1 MSYEN
6 VGLNHPPN
14 KVSSQNERTSLLLN
28 AKRIISFSPH
38 PDDSELI
45 AGGYLANAIDRKAEV
60 KLVVVSDDRMSFTSI
75 ENELPM
81 EKIVAVRKDEEIRA
95 VEILGIK
102 DTQFLEYADSRIP
115 EPMALMNDFLTIIR
129 SYAPDLVISVDP
141 YLPYEAHPD
150 HLNTGNALLRA
161 VLFHQYPYVL
171 KSARAKSKPPII
183 ALGATASP
191 NAIVP
196 IDSSIDRK
204 IRSILCHKSQF
215 PKAEDIEQKIRN
227 TASIFGRMISCRYGE
242 AFKVLLPDEI
252 NMGMLALG

>member
-1 MSYEN
+1 MGDEN
-6 VGLNHPPN
+6 VGLNHPPDDL
-14 KVSSQNERTSLLLN
+14 SSQAERTRLLLN

-81 EKIVAVRKDEEIRA
+81 EKIVTVRKDEEIRA

-191 NAIVP
+191 NAVVS

-204 IRSILCHKSQF
+204 IRSILCHNSQF
-215 PKAEDIEQKIRN
+215 PNTEDIEQKIRN
-227 TASIFGRMISCRYGE
+227 TASVFGRMIGCRYGE
-242 AFKVLLPDEI
+242 AFKVLVPDEI
-252 NMGMLALG
+252 HMGMLAMG

>member
-1 MSYEN
+1 M
-6 VGLNHPPN
+6 
-14 KVSSQNERTSLLLN
+14 LN

-45 AGGYLANAIDRKAEV
+45 AGGYIANATDRKAEV
-60 KLVVVSDDRMSFTSI
+60 KLVVVSDDRMSLTSI
-75 ENELPM
+75 ETELPM
-81 EKIVAVRKDEEIRA
+81 EKIVAIRKKEEMSA
-95 VEILGIK
+95 VEILGIR

-115 EPMALMNDFLTIIR
+115 EPTLLMNDFLTIIR

-171 KSARAKSKPPII
+171 KSAKPKSKPPII

-191 NAIVP
+191 NVIVP

-204 IRSILCHKSQF
+204 IKSILCHTSQF
-215 PKAEDIEQKIRN
+215 PNAENIEQKIRN

-252 NMGMLALG
+252 HMGMLALG

>member
-1 MSYEN
+1 MSYQN
-6 VGLNHPPN
+6 VRSNH
-14 KVSSQNERTSLLLN
+14 SLDHISLQEERTRLLLN

-81 EKIVAVRKDEEIRA
+81 EKIVAIRKDEEISA
-95 VEILGIK
+95 VE
-102 DTQFLEYADSRIP
+102 
-115 EPMALMNDFLTIIR
+115 
-129 SYAPDLVISVDP
+129 V
-141 YLPYEAHPD
+141 
-150 HLNTGNALLRA
+150 
-161 VLFHQYPYVL
+161 
-171 KSARAKSKPPII
+171 
-183 ALGATASP
+183 LGATVTP
-191 NAIVP
+191 NAIVS

-215 PKAEDIEQKIRN
+215 PNAEDIEQKIPN

-252 NMGMLALG
+252 HTGMLALG

>member
-6 VGLNHPPN
+6 VGLKHPPN
-14 KVSSQNERTSLLLN
+14 KVSSQDERTSLLLN

-115 EPMALMNDFLTIIR
+115 QPTLLMNDFLTIIR
-129 SYAPDLVISVDP
+129 SYGPDLVISVDP

-171 KSARAKSKPPII
+171 KSARAKSKPPVI

-191 NAIVP
+191 NAVVS

-215 PKAEDIEQKIRN
+215 PNAEDIEQKIRN
-227 TASIFGRMISCRYGE
+227 TASIFGRIISCRYGE

-252 NMGMLALG
+252 HMGMLALG

>member
-1 MSYEN
+1 MSYQN
-6 VGLNHPPN
+6 VRPNHSPN
-14 KVSSQNERTSLLLN
+14 NVSSQDERTRLLLN

-38 PDDSELI
+38 PDDSELM
-45 AGGYLANAIDRKAEV
+45 AGGYLANATDRKAEV
-60 KLVVVSDDRMSFTSI
+60 KLVVVSDDRMSLTSI

-81 EKIVAVRKDEEIRA
+81 EKIVAIRKDEEMRA
-95 VEILGIK
+95 VEILGIRE
-102 DTQFLEYADSRIP
+102 TQFLEYADSRIP
-115 EPMALMNDFLTIIR
+115 EPTLLMNDFLTIIR

-161 VLFHQYPYVL
+161 VLFHQFPYVL
-171 KSARAKSKPPII
+171 KSSRAKSKPPTI
-183 ALGATASP
+183 ALRATASP
-191 NAIVP
+191 NAIVS

-215 PKAEDIEQKIRN
+215 PNAEDIEQKIRN
-227 TASIFGRMISCRYGE
+227 MASIFGRMISCSYGE

-252 NMGMLALG
+252 HMGILALG